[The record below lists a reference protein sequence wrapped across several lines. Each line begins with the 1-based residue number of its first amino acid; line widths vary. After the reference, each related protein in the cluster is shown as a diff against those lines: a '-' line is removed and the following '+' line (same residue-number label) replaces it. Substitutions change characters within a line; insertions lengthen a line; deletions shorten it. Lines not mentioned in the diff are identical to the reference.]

1 MGVGMRKRVRKAF
14 QFVGVLNS
22 GRSGIA
28 TCDERVRFNG
38 DGMAKMHNT
47 EFLTEAKFR
56 DAYQAG
62 LSTPHSFGAD
72 LCVEYRVRVAIWA
85 AQVGLQREG
94 DFVECGVNSGIFSR
108 AIMEYVEFQKQTER
122 KFYLLDT
129 FAGLVPGTI
138 DEGSREKI
146 NRKYPDIYSEVVDC
160 FRPFPNTVFVRG
172 AIPGTLDQVTSEK
185 IAYLSIDMNCV
196 QPEQDAVQHFWPRL
210 TSGAVVLVDDY
221 GFRGYEDQKRAWD
234 AFAESVNVPI
244 LQMPT
249 GQAII
254 LKP

>member
-1 MGVGMRKRVRKAF
+1 M
-14 QFVGVLNS
+14 
-22 GRSGIA
+22 
-28 TCDERVRFNG
+28 
-38 DGMAKMHNT
+38 
-47 EFLTEAKFR
+47 
-56 DAYQAG
+56 
-62 LSTPHSFGAD
+62 
-72 LCVEYRVRVAIWA
+72 
-85 AQVGLQREG
+85 QREG

-108 AIMEYVEFQKQTER
+108 AIMEYLEFQKHSDR

-138 DEGSREKI
+138 DEKKREQI
-146 NRKYPDIYSEVVDC
+146 NRKYPDIYSQVVDC
-160 FRPFPNTVFVRG
+160 FRPFPNAVFVRG
-172 AIPGTLDQVTSEK
+172 SIPGTLDQVAAEK

-196 QPEQDAVQHFWPRL
+196 QSEQDAVRHFWPRL

-249 GQAII
+249 GQAVI